1 MVSKRRLVRIKA
13 MEVLYAHKIS
23 RDHIDKVKKDL
34 LSELT
39 DLEKYNFASD
49 LIDAVL
55 KNQALID
62 GYIESKIKNW
72 DMDRL
77 AILDMIILRIGI
89 AEMLYFPEIP
99 PKASINEAIEIAKM
113 YSTAKGP
120 VFINGILDALL
131 KDFYTMKLI
140 NKSGRGLLEL
150 KKKENEK

>member
-1 MVSKRRLVRIKA
+1 
-13 MEVLYAHKIS
+13 
-23 RDHIDKVKKDL
+23 
-34 LSELT
+34 
-39 DLEKYNFASD
+39 

-55 KNQALID
+55 KNQAVID
-62 GYIESKIKNW
+62 SHIESKIKNW
-72 DMDRL
+72 EMDRL

-113 YSTAKGP
+113 YSSAKGP

-131 KDFYTMKLI
+131 KELVSRNLI

-150 KKKENEK
+150 KKKDDEK

>member
-13 MEVLYAHKIS
+13 MEVLYAYKIS

-55 KNQALID
+55 KNQAAID
-62 GYIESKIKNW
+62 SHIESKIKNW

-113 YSTAKGP
+113 YSTDKGP

-131 KDFYTMKLI
+131 KELISKNLI

-150 KKKENEK
+150 KKKDDEK